1 VTGAG
6 TNSINEGIRE
16 ESAMRYLDCL
26 PDQDVNDVSTYL
38 KTLQSSGGGD
48 GGGGGGAVDILLLL
62 GAALLGFVRV
72 VRR

>member
-1 VTGAG
+1 
-6 TNSINEGIRE
+6 
-16 ESAMRYLDCL
+16 MRYLDCL

-38 KTLQSSGGGD
+38 KTLQSSGGGSSGGD

-62 GAALLGFVRV
+62 GAALLGLVRV